1 MGVYIAKFGKNFSKI
16 FSYWD
21 PIPLLL
27 YQWGEIWHGGVDL
40 HAKFDTH
47 RCNVSPLRG
56 KKPQNRPLS
65 NLRDRHLALDAMLPV
80 TSSKKGDTTNTML
93 IL

>member
-1 MGVYIAKFGKNFSKI
+1 MHPETRYKLCKFRTRVRPCGRLFGKNFS
-16 FSYWD
+16 YWG

-27 YQWGEIWHGGVDL
+27 YRWGEIWHGGVDL

-56 KKPQNRPLS
+56 KKPQNHPLS
-65 NLRDRHLALDAMLPV
+65 NL
-80 TSSKKGDTTNTML
+80 NTGTL
-93 IL
+93 HCTQLCQ